1 MPRVSRLEKDANDIV
16 WRAWREMPREDRDLL
31 KAISADRWEVCERPL
46 GTYSAELL
54 ASAGRGSLPAD
65 EIARAD
71 AALAL
76 WVPDLRAVLI
86 NVSHSAFDG
95 LDGPTFA
102 YDLSR
107 VAWHEWGHALSID
120 RAEEDDVAAG
130 ERYVELLPEGL
141 AKLVR
146 QAGYRRR
153 EYTHEVVAEI
163 YAILMIWRRQGR
175 TGRPPWLHPEVYE
188 LVRRVAGWNQ

>member
-1 MPRVSRLEKDANDIV
+1 MGDGADKIVRQAWLELPRG
-16 WRAWREMPREDRDLL
+16 DRDLL
-31 KAISADRWEVCERPL
+31 KAINADQWQACEQPL
-46 GTYSAELL
+46 GQYTDELL
-54 ASAGRGSLPAD
+54 RSAGRQSLPAN

-71 AALAL
+71 VALAL
-76 WVPDLRAVLI
+76 WVPDLRVVLI
-86 NVSHSAFDG
+86 NVNHPAFDG

-120 RAEEDDVAAG
+120 RAEEEDIAAG

-163 YAILMIWRRQGR
+163 YAILMIWRRQGK

-188 LVRRVAGWNQ
+188 LVRRVAGWSQ

>member
-1 MPRVSRLEKDANDIV
+1 MGSDANDIV
-16 WRAWREMPREDRDLL
+16 RRAWRDLPPRDRVLL
-31 KAISADRWEVCERPL
+31 ETISADQWQICERAL
-46 GTYSAELL
+46 GTYTDELL
-54 ASAGRGSLPAD
+54 RSAGRGSLPKE
-65 EIARAD
+65 EIERAND
-71 AALAL
+71 ALAL
-76 WVPDLRAVLI
+76 WIQELRVVLI
-86 NVSHSAFDG
+86 NESHPAFDG
-95 LDGPTFA
+95 LDGPTLT

-120 RAEEDDVAAG
+120 RAEEEDIAAG
-130 ERYVELLPEGL
+130 ERYVALLPEGL

-163 YAILMIWRRQGR
+163 YAILMIWRRQGK

>member
-1 MPRVSRLEKDANDIV
+1 LESDANGIV
-16 WRAWREMPREDRDLL
+16 RQAWRELPRGDRDLL
-31 KAISADRWEVCERPL
+31 KAISADQWQVCDQPL
-46 GTYSAELL
+46 GTYTAELL

-65 EIARAD
+65 EIVRAD

-76 WVPDLRAVLI
+76 WVPDLRVVLI

-95 LDGPTFA
+95 LDASTFA

-120 RAEEDDVAAG
+120 RAEEEDIAAG
-130 ERYVELLPEGL
+130 QRYVELLPEGL

-163 YAILMIWRRQGR
+163 YAILMIWRRQGK

-188 LVRRVAGWNQ
+188 LVRRVAGWDQ

>member
-1 MPRVSRLEKDANDIV
+1 MGIEANDIV
-16 WRAWREMPREDRDLL
+16 RQAWRELLRGDRDLL
-31 KAISADRWEVCERPL
+31 KAISADQWQVCEQAL
-46 GTYSAELL
+46 GTYADAMLR
-54 ASAGRGSLPAD
+54 SAGRAPLPEA
-65 EIARAD
+65 EIARAND
-71 AALAL
+71 ALAL
-76 WVPDLRAVLI
+76 WVPELRVVLI
-86 NVSHSAFDG
+86 NESHSAFDG
-95 LDGPTFA
+95 LDDPTLT

-120 RAEEDDVAAG
+120 RAGEEDIAAG
-130 ERYVELLPEGL
+130 ERYLALLPDGL
-141 AKLVR
+141 PEFIR

-163 YAILMIWRRQGR
+163 YAILMIWRRQGK

>member
-1 MPRVSRLEKDANDIV
+1 MGNDANDIV
-16 WRAWREMPREDRDLL
+16 REAWRELPRGDRDLL
-31 KAISADRWEVCERPL
+31 KAISADQWEVCERPL
-46 GTYSAELL
+46 GTYTDELL
-54 ASAGRGSLPAD
+54 RSGGRGSLPEG
-65 EIARAD
+65 EIARAND
-71 AALAL
+71 ALAL
-76 WVPDLRAVLI
+76 WVSELRVVLI
-86 NVSHSAFDG
+86 NEGHPAFDG
-95 LDGPTFA
+95 LDGPTLT

-120 RAEEDDVAAG
+120 RAEEEDIAAG
-130 ERYVELLPEGL
+130 ERYVAMLPAGL

-163 YAILMIWRRQGR
+163 YAILMIWRRQGKI
-175 TGRPPWLHPEVYE
+175 GRPPWLHPEVYG

>member
-1 MPRVSRLEKDANDIV
+1 MGTEANGIV
-16 WRAWREMPREDRDLL
+16 RRAWRELPPSDRVLL
-31 KAISADRWEVCERPL
+31 EAISANQWEVCERAL
-46 GTYSAELL
+46 GTYTDELL
-54 ASAGRGSLPAD
+54 RSADRGSLPKE
-65 EIARAD
+65 EIARAND
-71 AALAL
+71 ALAL
-76 WVPDLRAVLI
+76 WVPELRVVLI
-86 NVSHSAFDG
+86 NERHSAFDG
-95 LDGPTFA
+95 LDRPTLT

-120 RAEEDDVAAG
+120 RAEEEDIAAG

-141 AKLVR
+141 ARFVR

-163 YAILMIWRRQGR
+163 YAILMIWRQKGK
-175 TGRPPWLHPEVYE
+175 TGRPPWLHLEVYE

>member
-1 MPRVSRLEKDANDIV
+1 MGEANDIV
-16 WRAWREMPREDRDLL
+16 KKAWQDLPRGDRNLL
-31 KAISADRWEVCERPL
+31 EAISADQWQVCGRAL
-46 GTYSAELL
+46 GTYTDELL
-54 ASAGRGSLPAD
+54 RSAGRGSLPAS
-65 EIARAD
+65 EIERAND
-71 AALAL
+71 ALAL
-76 WVPDLRAVLI
+76 WVPELRVVLI
-86 NVSHSAFDG
+86 NEGHPAFDG
-95 LDGPTFA
+95 LDGPTLA

-107 VAWHEWGHALSID
+107 VAWHEWAHALSID
-120 RAEEDDVAAG
+120 RAGEDDIAAG

-163 YAILMIWRRQGR
+163 YAILMTRRRQGK
-175 TGRPPWLHPEVYE
+175 TERPPWLHPEVYE